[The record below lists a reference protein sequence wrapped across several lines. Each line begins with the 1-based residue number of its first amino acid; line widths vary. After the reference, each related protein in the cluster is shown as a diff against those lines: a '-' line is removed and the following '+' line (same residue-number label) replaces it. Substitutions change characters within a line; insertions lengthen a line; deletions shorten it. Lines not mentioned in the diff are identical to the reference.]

1 MIPIPN
7 MAHYL
12 NTPSTPL
19 IRPKKKKKKKKKKT
33 PPLSLKIWGQKGNSR
48 MASRQEE
55 QGIKGRATSRSFTG
69 RIYEKRQTPL
79 RQPPST

>member
-19 IRPKKKKKKKKKKT
+19 IRSKKKKKE
-33 PPLSLKIWGQKGNSR
+33 KIPTRLQENLGAKG
-48 MASRQEE
+48 
-55 QGIKGRATSRSFTG
+55 
-69 RIYEKRQTPL
+69 
-79 RQPPST
+79 

>member
-19 IRPKKKKKKKKKKT
+19 IRSKKKKKKKKD
-33 PPLSLKIWGQKGNSR
+33 PPSCMRIWGQKGNSR